1 MSDISNQNDE
11 DLRDPATRAFDA
23 LRVELARVRQSVENL
38 NAGIQQSQPH
48 DYRRTLGEILR
59 TQKSVD
65 AELQALKSH
74 PAINIRPEGFSHQ
87 ITREKDRLIAGEKR
101 ELKETIDKLNNNSQ
115 LLEKFISR
123 GRDASSQLEMLIFTG
138 FACILFGSIF
148 AFSVVTFVAR
158 LAPESLKLPEHIAS
172 DVLGITMQE
181 AGIRLIQKDNPDAWE
196 FVKEGNRILNNNMDA
211 LKICKRE
218 SIATKKEIKC
228 TVVIK

>member
-1 MSDISNQNDE
+1 MSNHSNQEDE
-11 DLRDPATRAFDA
+11 DFRDPATRAFDA
-23 LRVELARVRQSVENL
+23 LRDELTNVRKSVDAL
-38 NAGIQQSQPH
+38 HAGIQQSRPY
-48 DYRRTLGEILR
+48 DYRRTLGEILSLQQSVNSELR
-59 TQKSVD
+59 T
-65 AELQALKSH
+65 LKSH
-74 PAINIRPEGFSHQ
+74 PAINITHEDYSHK
-87 ITREKDRLIAGEKR
+87 IAREKDRLIAREKR

-115 LLEKFISR
+115 QLEKYISR
-123 GRDASSQLEMLIFTG
+123 EQDASSQIEMLIFTG

-148 AFSVVTFVAR
+148 AFSIVTFVAR

-228 TVVIK
+228 TVVIR